1 MRKRKAKLNYRRIV
15 LRLPDLD
22 HSKMAVLNSLTSPGS
37 RRVYQFAINQFITWY
52 CSEPRLA
59 FNRIVVVRYR
69 MYLESRRLAANTINQ
84 QLAAV
89 RRLAHEAADAGL
101 LSPDLAAGISRVKGV
116 KQLGQRSGNWLSL
129 EQSSEVL
136 SRARGELM
144 REKRDYAMLALLFGC
159 GLRRSE
165 LVGLEMSDV
174 QQRQEHWAI
183 VDLIGKGGH
192 IRTVPIPEWAK
203 RALDEWTMAAG
214 IRDGRIF
221 RRVSRTGKVWGKAI
235 SQNVVW
241 YVVKGCCEKAGLERI
256 APHDLRR
263 TCAKLCHS
271 SGGEIE
277 QIQFLLGHA
286 SVQTTERYLGCKQ
299 NLGHPVN
306 DRFNLVTA
314 AGASADQQ
322 QAESMQAMA
331 AGDTIRRG
339 ECHHA
344 QPANALSSRHLFED
358 ARPALVTDSGRRT
371 FYVGRPR
378 SQWQLRV
385 YDKTEL
391 LTRFEFIFRL
401 EFLRKIGIRYP
412 HELILLRRVNLSR
425 LVSLREVDRSKLP
438 KGSAE
443 DFRARAAVRAM
454 SGSLTTRQFWAA
466 TKDYGIKRNDWFR
479 PCPIEKRLQRMQDR
493 LVW

>member
-22 HSKMAVLNSLTSPGS
+22 HSKMAVLNSLISPGS
-37 RRVYQFAINQFITWY
+37 RRVYQFAINQFIGWY

-69 MYLESRRLAANTINQ
+69 MYLEARRLAANTINQ

-129 EQSSEVL
+129 EQSSDVL
-136 SRARGELM
+136 RRARGDHM
-144 REKRDYAMLALLFGC
+144 REKRDYAILALLFGC

-174 QQRQEHWAI
+174 QQRQQHWAI

-192 IRTVPIPEWAK
+192 IRTVPIPGWAK
-203 RALDEWTMAAG
+203 QALDEWTTAAG
-214 IRDGRIF
+214 ITDGKIF
-221 RRVSRTGKVWGKAI
+221 RRVSRTGKVWGRGI

-271 SGGEIE
+271 SGGELE

-306 DRFNLVTA
+306 DRFSLVTVTGA
-314 AGASADQQ
+314 FAGKTQPDHGQITR
-322 QAESMQAMA
+322 
-331 AGDTIRRG
+331 AGDTIQRG
-339 ECHHA
+339 ECEDGQHTA
-344 QPANALSSRHLFED
+344 AEQRRLFDD
-358 ARPALVTDSGRRT
+358 ARDALVAEGKDNSAPSLRPRPASG
-371 FYVGRPR
+371 VGRNDPR
-378 SQWQLRV
+378 SE
-385 YDKTEL
+385 TN
-391 LTRFEFIFRL
+391 
-401 EFLRKIGIRYP
+401 G
-412 HELILLRRVNLSR
+412 
-425 LVSLREVDRSKLP
+425 
-438 KGSAE
+438 
-443 DFRARAAVRAM
+443 RANQEAGRAV
-454 SGSLTTRQFWAA
+454 GT
-466 TKDYGIKRNDWFR
+466 
-479 PCPIEKRLQRMQDR
+479 
-493 LVW
+493 